1 MRRVCTAL
9 GVLAFFGTLD
19 ASTGGVCTAGSAHP
33 GWGHVLPV
41 GPPTRTRPEGRGWT
55 AGSAHPGRGHV
66 LTVGSPPPISRL
78 RGGGDREHLKIALCA
93 WESLYSVAVGGVAPH
108 VSELA
113 RGLSKLGHEAHLYVR
128 MGASNQKHYEI
139 IDGVHVHRVPIE
151 LNSDFV
157 KECVPVMFSR
167 LPPGVPIR

>member
-1 MRRVCTAL
+1 MDRGIR
-9 GVLAFFGTLD
+9 
-19 ASTGGVCTAGSAHP
+19 AS
-33 GWGHVLPV
+33 
-41 GPPTRTRPEGRGWT
+41 
-55 AGSAHPGRGHV
+55 
-66 LTVGSPPPISRL
+66 
-78 RGGGDREHLKIALCA
+78 REHLKIALCA

-157 KECVPVMFSR
+157 KECVPVMCQNMCNGFMWFIGESEAYMQRCGLGDLVALQTKFNVIQEVFLQPER
-167 LPPGVPIR
+167 LNPEE